1 MSQRKWPEERIPI
14 PLEPIPGFN
23 LRAQVVG
30 SQGSYVK
37 FIQHE
42 TTCRV
47 QIKGR
52 GSGFIEHDTGR
63 ESDEQM
69 YLHVSGRQKENV
81 DKAKEL
87 ALELLQN
94 VKKQYDQFK
103 ANGPSFGG
111 RGGGH
116 RQGSMGGG
124 GPPGGG
130 HGSPPGPPSGGYG
143 GYGGY
148 NQGYANAGSPP
159 PPPPSNPMSPQPV
172 VQPDYSQQWQQYY
185 AQQGGQ
191 PDPNAAADPYAAYG
205 GQEAYMQYYAAYYAQ
220 MQGPGQAQSPIP
232 GAEVVGTP
240 VTGYGY
246 GAPPG
251 SAGGAPPPP
260 PPDAGSYS
268 AVRAF
273 CMWL

>member
-1 MSQRKWPEERIPI
+1 MSVASEAAASKKTSSETSLDEYRLPSFLYTEFTNTSQRKWPEERIPS

-30 SQGSYVK
+30 AQGSYVK

-94 VKKQYDQFK
+94 VKTQYDQFK

-111 RGGGH
+111 RGGGDR
-116 RQGSMGGG
+116 RQNSMGGG

-130 HGSPPGPPSGGYG
+130 HGGYGHGSPTGPPGGHGGYG
-143 GYGGY
+143 SY
-148 NQGYANAGSPP
+148 NQGGYGNSGSPP
-159 PPPPSNPMSPQPV
+159 PPPPPAAGHNAVSPQAA
-172 VQPDYSQQWQQYY
+172 QPDYSQQWQQYY
-185 AQQGGQ
+185 AQQGQ
-191 PDPNAAADPYAAYG
+191 PDPNAAATATADPYAAYG
-205 GQEAYMQYYAAYYAQ
+205 GQEAYMQY
-220 MQGPGQAQSPIP
+220 
-232 GAEVVGTP
+232 
-240 VTGYGY
+240 
-246 GAPPG
+246 
-251 SAGGAPPPP
+251 
-260 PPDAGSYS
+260 
-268 AVRAF
+268 
-273 CMWL
+273 